1 MYQVNTLYH
10 DQEKFEGYIYRYD
23 GKGDIERFPPEGTP
37 STFHGDFKEDIC
49 YNIAKNEADIIM
61 TNPPFGKKWK
71 QYVDVMLGTGKTL
84 IFWGNGGAPL
94 YNWFMPLLDNK
105 QIFIARECSDHYFTD
120 HYMSTTYHRKRALAF
135 IYTTENLSFQKPDKR
150 YFFFFFKMLKEGTAW
165 YDEDKVL
172 VCDRFIPI
180 DTDEVLAVSVNIIKA
195 GILNMGYKIVEYK
208 GHFPYKNG
216 DKKFWRILIQKKT
229 K

>member
-1 MYQVNTLYH
+1 M
-10 DQEKFEGYIYRYD
+10 E
-23 GKGDIERFPPEGTP
+23 
-37 STFHGDFKEDIC
+37 
-49 YNIAKNEADIIM
+49 
-61 TNPPFGKKWK
+61 
-71 QYVDVMLGTGKTL
+71 
-84 IFWGNGGAPL
+84 
-94 YNWFMPLLDNK
+94 
-105 QIFIARECSDHYFTD
+105 
-120 HYMSTTYHRKRALAF
+120 
-135 IYTTENLSFQKPDKR
+135 SF
-150 YFFFFFKMLKEGTAW
+150 FV